1 MKYRQSGLLI
11 LFLAFFALLFGISFV
26 TGQNA
31 HHGPG
36 FSALGVA
43 LVIGS
48 ITVLT
53 ITVRRWAGYFCAVC
67 ALGAVKAVLAMTVG
81 YHTLSG
87 TLEMIGPQ
95 ILVMLVTLAALSYR
109 FTVRL
114 PRSKLESFALVS
126 GVVAVAIQ
134 MLIGVNFWPVR
145 FATILFAI
153 SWLVDRLTKASPSD
167 QRHHASQS
175 DP

>member
-43 LVIGS
+43 LVFGS

-114 PRSKLESFALVS
+114 PRVKT
-126 GVVAVAIQ
+126 GI
-134 MLIGVNFWPVR
+134 ICTR
-145 FATILFAI
+145 FGCRCCGDPN
-153 SWLVDRLTKASPSD
+153 VDRCQLLASKI
-167 QRHHASQS
+167 RHHLIRDILACRSFDES
-175 DP
+175 KSFRSTSSCIPV